1 MGRTDPFRKLNI
13 YELAIIAELLPP
25 IDIIRLRRVSRT
37 WNNILSSEYICK
49 VALQAHF
56 PRSKETK
63 RLHEMN
69 ASTIVP
75 ARPGSKI
82 IKEEDIKEEEDEAEE
97 PPKKIARGKGKSK
110 MKRRPSMSHELRSI
124 SGSPKKVAANRGLS
138 EVCLSFSRAT
148 FRLHARAI
156 AKPTKVH
163 KYRLHHI
170 CDRGFTST
178 AGYLFW
184 CESNRKIWQQKI
196 GEGISGRRGLKLG
209 SVGNRIAH
217 VHQITAVENV
227 PGRNGSG
234 LVVLLFREVLTWGLE
249 MAALDYETDE
259 VVWKVSLAD
268 NPNSLQRTRG
278 WVHYLTQTQMPA
290 VPGPNGAITQEYRY
304 MLVVHCILTGKMLSR
319 TVLSDSWPTQKRP
332 GYPNFL
338 PEPPGAYTVFPTSN
352 LRKGKPEKMVVAF
365 EDRGSKIPGEEV
377 PKKAAYK
384 VLVYSLANDSG
395 EDATLLKDIELERS
409 GIGIGTNLL
418 EKSIR
423 MEFSSDPSPQKG
435 YPNLLLIESTS
446 HPHVIPPK
454 TRNANEKLE
463 YPTLSVW
470 TLETLNFDILEVRR
484 YQSKYADDEMRPI
497 IENRPAIESREGL
510 YYGPMAEYTRMEAL
524 NVDSGISWVIYDE
537 NKSPEKTSS
546 TSDLSGSD
554 DESDDDSEAS
564 FPVIRAWNH
573 FPVGPGTKT
582 PVTARI
588 DTVGY
593 EEAPEGGWTGPWLEN
608 PGEETPLATRNLKRK
623 RESIS
628 MDRPGT
634 ASSNS
639 SSSINSLVSSATT
652 PSTFF
657 AGDSLPAISSTS
669 STSPPPPRERW
680 FRQTS
685 RHKLQQPE
693 IMRRRRRQN
702 LGEEEE
708 DWGLMSVKTNPTIF
722 LGGSGGGKI
731 GGMGGLGTDE
741 DGRYLVVLTRIKG
754 LSSMALCLD
763 FEPEW

>member
-1 MGRTDPFRKLNI
+1 MGRADPFQKLHI
-13 YELAIIAELLPP
+13 YELAIIVELLAPV
-25 IDIIRLRRVSRT
+25 DVVRLRRVSKT
-37 WNNILSSEYICK
+37 WNDILASDYICK

-63 RLHEMN
+63 QLHQMN
-69 ASTIVP
+69 ATTTAFP
-75 ARPGSKI
+75 NAGS
-82 IKEEDIKEEEDEAEE
+82 ELVTEQDEG
-97 PPKKIARGKGKSK
+97 PLRKTARGKGKSRIK
-110 MKRRPSMSHELRSI
+110 PKVPGLASELRSI
-124 SGSPKKVAANRGLS
+124 AGAPRKVVANSAVSPA
-138 EVCLSFSRAT
+138 CLAFSRAT
-148 FRLHARAI
+148 FRLHSRAM

-170 CDRGFTST
+170 CDRGFAST

-290 VPGPNGAITQEYRY
+290 IPGPNGVITQEYRY
-304 MLVVHCILTGKMLSR
+304 ILVVHCILTGKMLSR
-319 TVLSDSWPTQKRP
+319 TVFSDSWPTQKRP
-332 GYPNFL
+332 GYPNYL
-338 PEPPGAYTVFPTSN
+338 PEVPGAYTVFPTSN
-352 LRKGKPEKMVVAF
+352 IGRGKPEKMVVAF
-365 EDRGSKIPGEEV
+365 EDRGSKLPGEEV
-377 PKKAAYK
+377 SKKAAYK
-384 VLVYSLANDSG
+384 VLVYSLGNGAGDDG
-395 EDATLLKDIELERS
+395 TLLKEIELERS
-409 GIGIGTNLL
+409 GIGTVIGVM

-423 MEFSSDPSPQKG
+423 MEFSSSPCSQKG

-446 HPHVIPPK
+446 HPHIIPPK
-454 TRNANEKLE
+454 TRASTEKLE
-463 YPTLSVW
+463 FPTLSVW
-470 TLETLNFDILEVRR
+470 TLETVNFDILEIRR
-484 YQSKYADDEMRPI
+484 YQSKYADDETRPK
-497 IENRPAIESREGL
+497 IESREGF
-510 YYGPMAEYTRMEAL
+510 YGMAEYTRMEAL
-524 NVDSGISWVIYDE
+524 NVDSGVSWVIYDE
-537 NKSPEKTSS
+537 NKGPEKITAS
-546 TSDLSGSD
+546 SDLSGSD
-554 DESDDDSEAS
+554 DDSDDNGDTSY
-564 FPVIRAWNH
+564 PVMRAWNH
-573 FPVGPGTKT
+573 YQAHPGQSV
-582 PVTARI
+582 PITARI

-593 EEAPEGGWTGPWLEN
+593 EEDPEGGWTGPWLEVQK
-608 PGEETPLATRNLKRK
+608 EESTPPVGRNLKRK
-623 RESIS
+623 RDTSIS
-628 MDRPGT
+628 VERPGS

-639 SSSINSLVSSATT
+639 SSSVNSLASSATT
-652 PSTFF
+652 PSTLFPI
-657 AGDSLPAISSTS
+657 DCLSM
-669 STSPPPPRERW
+669 TSPPSSPPPKERW

-693 IMRRRRRQN
+693 IMRRRRRHN

-708 DWGLMSVKTNPTIF
+708 DWGLMPVKSGHTIF
-722 LGGSGGGKI
+722 LGGGGGKAAGSI
-731 GGMGGLGTDE
+731 GGLEADD

-754 LSSMALCLD
+754 WSSMALCLD